1 MDNLQMGLC
10 VRIFVVDEST
20 TRTIAY
26 AIFGI
31 SFAVMIYFIAK
42 QAAQNR
48 KSFVDDKAPK
58 IAGADTLTGGA
69 KNPQQFD
76 EPDDDALDEM
86 AKLLD
91 EDDD

>member
-1 MDNLQMGLC
+1 MNKPS
-10 VRIFVVDEST
+10 RILMVDEST

-48 KSFVDDKAPK
+48 KSAIIDNAPK
-58 IAGADTLTGGA
+58 IAGSDIISGGS

-76 EPDDDALDEM
+76 DPDDDALDEM

>member
-1 MDNLQMGLC
+1 MNKPI
-10 VRIFVVDEST
+10 RIFMVDEST

-48 KSFVDDKAPK
+48 KSAIIDNAPK
-58 IAGADTLTGGA
+58 IAGSDIITGGA

-76 EPDDDALDEM
+76 DPVDVGVDVMAIFLDEVV
-86 AKLLD
+86 D
-91 EDDD
+91 